1 MPHSRSI
8 LLVTAMAVIA
18 LLPTLAAH
26 ASSRPVVVELFTSQ
40 GCSSCPPADALL
52 AELARRDDV
61 LALGFHVT
69 HWDRLGWKDPLSSP
83 PATER
88 QRDYARRFNGGQ
100 LYTPQMVIDGVDEMV
115 GSDRGAVLAAVQV
128 AQPKTL
134 APVSFA
140 ADRHSVTVGATG
152 AGVAEGQVL
161 LVRFAEH
168 RTTHVGAGEN
178 SGKVAEDSH
187 AVETL
192 TLLGAWNGEQH
203 EFPISPPGPGEGLA
217 VLVQASDGHMLGDA
231 AVISQE

>member
-1 MPHSRSI
+1 LP
-8 LLVTAMAVIA
+8 A
-18 LLPTLAAH
+18 LSAH
-26 ASSRPVVVELFTSQ
+26 AALRPVVVELFTSQ

-69 HWDRLGWKDPLSSP
+69 YWDRLGWKDPLSSP

-88 QRDYARRFNGGQ
+88 QRDYARRFNDGQ

-115 GSDRGAVLAAVQV
+115 GSDRNAVLAAVQAARPAAV
-128 AQPKTL
+128 

-140 ADRHSVTVGATG
+140 ADRHSVTVGATS
-152 AGVAEGQVL
+152 AAAAEGRVL
-161 LVRFAEH
+161 LIRFAEH
-168 RTTHVGAGEN
+168 RTTHVGSGEN
-178 SGKVAEDSH
+178 SGKTAEDAH
-187 AVETL
+187 GVEAL
-192 TLLGAWNGEQH
+192 TMLGAWNGQQH
-203 EFPISPPGPGEGLA
+203 EFPITPPGPGEGLA